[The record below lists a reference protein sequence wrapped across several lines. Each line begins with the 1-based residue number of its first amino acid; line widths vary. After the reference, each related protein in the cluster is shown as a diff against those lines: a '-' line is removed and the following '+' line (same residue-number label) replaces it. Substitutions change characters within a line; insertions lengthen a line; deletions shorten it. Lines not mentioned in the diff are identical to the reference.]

1 VRRKK
6 RAVIWTGA
14 GAANRSLCLT
24 LIVALT
30 IACVRPAARPGEVV
44 PAPDLVGDTTG
55 AWGDDE
61 INPCI
66 PDAQRALAALDANGA
81 TLGFHL
87 NSDPHLSRRGRHWQG
102 VQRAAGANAQYLF
115 VSRSGASVAAVV
127 VRMSSRNTAGDRF
140 GSNLPEEGP
149 PPEEDRVV
157 AELPGEAGLTHA
169 GGLKIIGNI
178 LALPIDGHS
187 GSRVVFYDITSPEN
201 PRRLGMFDHSDALP
215 PSDPHQASNVGITRL
230 RDGRYLMV
238 IGVHSSKV
246 LDFYVSSGTSLRDSL
261 LHFVRLTSE
270 TSGVVRGFQSLS
282 LVTQCDGAIYLVGT
296 HNTAVP
302 PPSMGKD
309 YVRWYRL
316 VSPGPGRVGF
326 ESAGSRHLHCHR
338 CNFGAGG
345 GLFIDSRRGIL
356 VYGLEH
362 VNSGPGHTVVVEEFG
377 PP

>member
-1 VRRKK
+1 M
-6 RAVIWTGA
+6 
-14 GAANRSLCLT
+14 
-24 LIVALT
+24 
-30 IACVRPAARPGEVV
+30 PEPE
-44 PAPDLVGDTTG
+44 LVGDTIG
-55 AWGDDE
+55 AWGDDA
-61 INPCI
+61 INPCV
-66 PDAQRALAALDANGA
+66 PDVKRALSALESNGA
-81 TLGFHL
+81 KLGFHL
-87 NSDPHLSRRGRHWQG
+87 NSDPHLSRWGRHWQG
-102 VQRAAGANAQYLF
+102 VQRAAGAGAQYLF
-115 VSRSGASVAAVV
+115 VSRSGASMAAVV
-127 VRMSSRNTAGDRF
+127 VRMSSRNAEGDRY
-140 GSNLPEEGP
+140 GSNLPEEDP

-169 GGLKIIGNI
+169 GGLLIIGNI
-178 LALPIDGHS
+178 LALPLDGHS
-187 GSRVVFYDITSPEN
+187 GSRVVFYDITSPER
-201 PRRLGMFDHSDALP
+201 PRRFGMFDHSDALP
-215 PSDPHQASNVGITRL
+215 PSDPHQASNVGIARL

-282 LVTQCDGAIYLVGT
+282 LVTQCDGAIFLVGT
-296 HNTAVP
+296 HNTALP

-345 GLFIDSRRGIL
+345 GLFIDPRRGIL

>member
-1 VRRKK
+1 MRRKK
-6 RAVIWTGA
+6 RVVIWTDPGT
-14 GAANRSLCLT
+14 ANRSLGLT
-24 LIVALT
+24 LIVTLT
-30 IACVRPAARPGEVV
+30 IGCVRPPARPGEVV

-55 AWGDDE
+55 AWGDAE
-61 INPCI
+61 INPCV
-66 PDAQRALAALDANGA
+66 PDVKSVLSALKANGA

-87 NSDPHLSRRGRHWQG
+87 NSDPHLSRWGRHWQG
-102 VQRAAGANAQYLF
+102 VQRAAGPNAQYLF

-169 GGLKIIGNI
+169 GGPKIIGNI
-178 LALPIDGHS
+178 LALPIDGHT
-187 GSRVVFYDITSPEN
+187 GSRVVFYDITSPEK

-215 PSDPHQASNVGITRL
+215 PSDPHQASNVGISRL

-246 LDFYVSSGTSLRDSL
+246 LDLYVSTGTSLRDSSF
-261 LHFVRLTSE
+261 HFVRLTSE

-345 GLFIDSRRGIL
+345 GLFIDPRRGIL